1 MLELFDELLLL
12 PFEQADKLNAANTA
26 ALLMAAFFHK
36 LIFFPPKITFVSF
49 HTACGLCRKSW

>member
-36 LIFFPPKITFVSF
+36 LIFS
-49 HTACGLCRKSW
+49 S

>member
-1 MLELFDELLLL
+1 MLELFDELLLLLL

-36 LIFFPPKITFVSF
+36 LIFFLLK
-49 HTACGLCRKSW
+49 